1 MLVLIGLLKLEI
13 SSYNVI
19 HHEFSG
25 CCVDSDV
32 IFMIIIV
39 IIE

>member
-13 SSYNVI
+13 SGYNVI
-19 HHEFSG
+19 DQEFSG
-25 CCVDSDV
+25 CCVASDV
-32 IFMIIIV
+32 IFMMIIV